1 MAAISTVI
9 ISGDWEGSLL
19 FHDIESKA
27 NVVSVEKAHPGGVT
41 AVTVFSSNDDEGLF
55 AGSTHTHARACAH
68 AFLKRVYSLN
78 GSGQILQALDTLGRS
93 SQCGPP

>member
-1 MAAISTVI
+1 MLVVPGVSFTEDHLFFFFVCSLHSLCSHSCVAAISTVI

-19 FHDIESKA
+19 FHDMETKT

-55 AGSTHTHARACAH
+55 AGSTHKHARAR
-68 AFLKRVYSLN
+68 F
-78 GSGQILQALDTLGRS
+78 
-93 SQCGPP
+93 P